1 MNRKEWIRKTEITTL
16 QRSTSDDAAARKI
29 YLQELGRADQLA
41 LVREIVD
48 TRSTELCRAYP
59 NVIDVAVG
67 YKWKRLKKTGA
78 RRLIR
83 TPCVIFIVKHKWGK
97 LSKHNREEELPAH
110 LFAYWRIRDE
120 RKLCAIP
127 TDVDDASVHSGFE
140 PQALGDRILV
150 TGNGKKTF
158 GSVTC
163 ALHRS
168 VFGARPFAISCR
180 HVLSLSKVLHPQS
193 VLGAS
198 VVLSS
203 SGRPVGESIDI
214 KGRLIEAPDLSHDA
228 QVVIV
233 TDLAAL
239 RDALGDVNL
248 TDWARSES
256 DVPDEY
262 EVVVPGR
269 RIRARF
275 RGFVQTS
282 IDYKR
287 PDARSVIHESLIL
300 SQLTTGSQPGQSGSP
315 LVSRDGSGLLIGM
328 HIAGKVDDKHGPL
341 GLAIPAWHLMDPDRY
356 GVPLGTERW
365 GPFNP

>member
-48 TRSTELCRAYP
+48 TRSAELCRAYP

-214 KGRLIEAPDLSHDA
+214 KGRLIEAPELSHDA

-248 TDWARSES
+248 ADWARSES

-300 SQLTTGSQPGQSGSP
+300 SQLTTGSQPGHSGSP

-341 GLAIPAWHLMDPDRY
+341 GLAVPAWHLMDPDRY